1 MAIDDLLHSQVALF
15 GEIDRQVVDAR
26 RGSTAA
32 DRAVVATAEAFL
44 PGSTGFGQAGWLADL
59 TAFLNGPAVH
69 RSGGRRVEF
78 PAFADAT
85 EIVASAAAG
94 EPGSNNS
101 GAPLSIPYPKAQ
113 VRRLIFN
120 PARDPVLARS
130 AYAAV
135 ILEKLYRIRNPGAVD
150 PRDRADPVAN
160 LLAAT
165 PSIVNSWADA
175 HGPSHTDIE
184 ALDLLTANVDDIGT
198 RADWMTFAGANFG
211 PAFAD
216 TSKACFGTLEDSDGL
231 YCSTI
236 YTDSTADNLS
246 VDQIANII
254 DPVNWPY
261 CSKFFAEMNPQV
273 PTCDRNGWTRLVESI
288 GAETAE
294 YTIETA
300 LVFHF
305 TDNRTSATP
314 DIEKGIFLNY
324 TLDPNRVGDSWI
336 VEVDNGYVWVT
347 PDNTTGRPGDPGVRI
362 RSSKEERING
372 LSPTATSALA
382 CLLGWGDAGRDM
394 IAGTAWKVLNNP
406 KAGDPG
412 HDPDVPPL
420 ADFDPFVASPQS
432 AARDTSSPVATPPDT
447 STLPPNF
454 GDTVEDTR
462 DLLRD
467 LIGRAA
473 TVGGDAFRRWRD
485 GLTPADLDQV
495 AADVG
500 RNLREWADTVYQTA
514 EDNVRPKDTTGGG
527 V

>member
-1 MAIDDLLHSQVALF
+1 MAIDDLLHSQVALY
-15 GEIDRQVVDAR
+15 GEIDDQVVEAR
-26 RGSTAA
+26 RGTTAA
-32 DRAVVATAEAFL
+32 DAAVVATAEAFL
-44 PGSTGFGQAGWLADL
+44 PGSTGFGQAGWLGDL
-59 TAFLNGPAVH
+59 TTFLNGTGVR
-69 RSGGRRVEF
+69 RSGQSRFEF
-78 PAFADAT
+78 PTFADAT
-85 EIVASAAAG
+85 GIVAGAAVG
-94 EPGSNNS
+94 EPGSNRS
-101 GAPLSIPYPKAQ
+101 GTPRSIPFPKAQ
-113 VRRLIFN
+113 VRRSIFD
-120 PARDPVLARS
+120 PARDPALARS
-130 AYAAV
+130 VYASV
-135 ILEKLYRIRNPGAVD
+135 ILEKLYRIRNPDAAD
-150 PRDRADPVAN
+150 PRGRADPVAN
-160 LLAAT
+160 LFAAT

-175 HGPSHTDIE
+175 HGPSRTDSQT
-184 ALDLLTANVDDIGT
+184 LDLLTGSLDGIRT
-198 RADWMTFAGANFG
+198 RMEWMDFAATNFG

-236 YTDSTADNLS
+236 YTDSTAADVS
-246 VDQIANII
+246 VDQIAQII

-261 CSKFFAEMNPQV
+261 CSQFFAEMNPQV
-273 PTCDRNGWTRLVESI
+273 PACDRNGWTRLVESI

-305 TDNRTSATP
+305 TDNRASATN

-347 PDNTTGRPGDPGVRI
+347 PHNATGSPGDPGVRI

-394 IAGTAWKVLNNP
+394 IAGTARRVFNNP
-406 KAGDPG
+406 SSGPG
-412 HDPDVPPL
+412 HDPEIPPL
-420 ADFDPFVASPQS
+420 SVFEPFVASPQS
-432 AARDTSSPVATPPDT
+432 AARDTPLKPATPPAT
-447 STLPPNF
+447 AKLPPNF
-454 GDTVEDTR
+454 GDTVNDTR
-462 DLLRD
+462 DLVKD

-485 GLTPADLDQV
+485 GLTPADLGQV
-495 AADVG
+495 ATEFG
-500 RNLREWADTVYQTA
+500 QNLREWADTVYQTA
-514 EDNVRPKDTTGGG
+514 EDNVRPKDKTGGG